1 VDLQNFVL
9 TKMPTRPI
17 LAPIIHEIRAPRW
30 STLKGRVRPDMLGRG
45 GGGWILSGVKVEEGE
60 IEMKMDDERNKK
72 RKVTENGTRMEDV
85 KTDSA
90 VETE

>member
-1 VDLQNFVL
+1 MELQNFVL

-17 LAPIIHEIRAPRW
+17 LGPVIHQIRAPRW

-45 GGGWILSGVKVEEGE
+45 GGGWILSGVRVEEGE
-60 IEMKMDDERNKK
+60 IEMKIDDERKKK
-72 RKVTENGTRMEDV
+72 RKVTKNGDEMEDV